1 MDKWRLELT
10 AEEIGRRLGLI
21 EEPFSAEEKEKLESL
36 FNYDDTEL
44 KEIIRILEENL
55 EAATVDLDNK
65 KADKLNTYTKEQT
78 ETLVT
83 DKTKLVREEI
93 TIESDNAE
101 LVFEKLKENNKEYLC
116 RGGTVKSITFTKLKD
131 GEELSNDYWA
141 LFILNKS
148 EEVSEIAEII
158 LNTDIKLINPDLDI
172 SEYSILHLLFNYDG
186 INLCCIAA
194 GY

>member
-10 AEEIGRRLGLI
+10 AKEIGRRLGLI

-44 KEIIRILEENL
+44 REIIEILEENL
-55 EAATVDLDNK
+55 EAAAANLDNK
-65 KADKLNTYTKEQT
+65 KADKSNTYTKEET

-83 DKTKLVREEI
+83 DKTKLIREEI
-93 TIESDNAE
+93 TIENDNAE

-116 RGGTVKSITFTKLKD
+116 RGGTVKSITFTELKD
-131 GEELSNDYWA
+131 KEELSTDYWA

-148 EEVSEIAEII
+148 EEIGEIAEII
-158 LNTDIKLINPDLDI
+158 LNKDIKLINPDLDI
-172 SEYSILHLLFNYDG
+172 SEYSTLHLLFNYDG

>member
-1 MDKWRLELT
+1 MDKWRLGLT
-10 AEEIGRRLGLI
+10 AKEIGRRLGLI
-21 EEPFSAEEKEKLESL
+21 EEPFSTEEKEKLESL

-44 KEIIRILEENL
+44 REIIEILEENL
-55 EAATVDLDNK
+55 EAAATGLDNK

-78 ETLVT
+78 ETLIV

-93 TIESDNAE
+93 TIESDNTE

-116 RGGTVKSITFTKLKD
+116 RDGTVKSITFTELKD
-131 GEELSNDYWA
+131 KEELSNDYWA

-148 EEVSEIAEII
+148 EEVNEIAEII
-158 LNTDIKLINPDLDI
+158 LNKDIKLINPDLDI
-172 SEYSILHLLFNYDG
+172 SEYSTLHLLFNYDG